1 MKSGP
6 HGQPLSYESYNSVDP
21 TYNTYLTDKED
32 LPRLSILTNFKQIMR
47 VMNKQQLGDDIRFKK
62 PANTDSDGNEEL
74 RKQMQD

>member
-6 HGQPLSYESYNSVDP
+6 HGQPLTYEAYNSVDP

-62 PANTDSDGNEEL
+62 PPNTDSDGNEDL